1 MSADGP
7 YAGPPGHNVPRMGL
21 RTRRRST
28 RSGADLQPRWYDRIR
43 QSLADRRRGGRL
55 PRTLRRATAAGLIVL
70 AGVIALSPPDPP
82 PGEALVAVT
91 RDLPVGTRIEADDL
105 QIVHDTA
112 APDGAIRDPATVL
125 GRILAAPARRGEII
139 TDVRLAD
146 PVGPD
151 PGPGRVAVP
160 VRPADPAIVDLL
172 EPGMHVAV
180 VVVTEAG
187 DASVLAGDAV
197 VLVVPAKSDRGSTDR
212 PVVLA
217 VPAEAAD
224 PIVAAA
230 VAGTI
235 ALRFT

>member
-1 MSADGP
+1 
-7 YAGPPGHNVPRMGL
+7 MGL

-55 PRTLRRATAAGLIVL
+55 PRTLRRATAAGLTVL

-180 VVVTEAG
+180 VVVTEGG

-224 PIVAAA
+224 PLVAAA

>member
-1 MSADGP
+1 
-7 YAGPPGHNVPRMGL
+7 MGQ
-21 RTRRRST
+21 RTRRGSA

-55 PRTLRRATAAGLIVL
+55 PRTLRRAAAGGLIVL
-70 AGVIALSPPDPP
+70 AGVIALSPPDLPA
-82 PGEALVAVT
+82 GEALVAVT
-91 RDLPVGTRIEADDL
+91 RDLPVGTRIEGEDL
-105 QIVHDTA
+105 QIVHDAA
-112 APDGAIRDPATVL
+112 APDGAVRDPATVV
-125 GRILAAPARRGEII
+125 GRILAGPARRGEII

-172 EPGMHVAV
+172 GPGMHVAV
-180 VVVTEAG
+180 VVVTETG